1 MIFNLNHRSIIE
13 ISGTDRYDFLQGLIT
28 NDIVKS
34 RDSLIYSAML
44 SPKGRFLFDF
54 FIFEFNQIL
63 ILDCPKSRSEEI
75 LKKLNFYKLRKN
87 IDIKINENWLILQNT
102 DDIDYQK
109 SLSDHRYFSFKD
121 PRSSKL
127 GDRIYLTNEEKNK
140 FLSYDNNTNH
150 YHYLRIINK
159 ITEGEFDLTYDKSII
174 AEFNFDNLNA
184 IDYKKGCYVGQELT
198 ARTHYLGTIRKKLF
212 YCQIKNVEEFYQ
224 NTAETLIAQTLI
236 AYKNQEIKVLL
247 DAKEFDIGI
256 ALSSIQYNNY
266 QHLLVLL
273 DCENSEDKNFYEKI
287 MNNPIYLNNKIL
299 KIIN

>member
-13 ISGTDRYDFLQGLIT
+13 ISGTDRYDFLQGLTT

-87 IDIKINENWLILQNT
+87 VDIKINEKWLILQNINDT
-102 DDIDYQK
+102 DYQK
-109 SLSDHRYFSFKD
+109 SLSNHQYFSFRD

-140 FLSYDNNTNH
+140 FLSYEKNTNY

-174 AEFNFDNLNA
+174 AEFNFDNSR
-184 IDYKKGCYVGQELT
+184 YY
-198 ARTHYLGTIRKKLF
+198 
-212 YCQIKNVEEFYQ
+212 
-224 NTAETLIAQTLI
+224 
-236 AYKNQEIKVLL
+236 
-247 DAKEFDIGI
+247 
-256 ALSSIQYNNY
+256 
-266 QHLLVLL
+266 
-273 DCENSEDKNFYEKI
+273 
-287 MNNPIYLNNKIL
+287 
-299 KIIN
+299 